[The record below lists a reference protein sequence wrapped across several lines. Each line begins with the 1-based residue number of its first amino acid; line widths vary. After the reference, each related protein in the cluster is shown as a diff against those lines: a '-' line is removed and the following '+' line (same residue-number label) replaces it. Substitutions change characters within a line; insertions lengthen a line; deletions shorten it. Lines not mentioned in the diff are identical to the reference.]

1 MKRFS
6 LYIIISLITVI
17 ALSQEP
23 QLKIV
28 IPERTNSGTSS
39 PNFRYGGNTDIG
51 NRVTVNGIETKVYPT
66 GAFVGLLSLETGAN
80 HFEFVATSPTGQTKT
95 QTITVFRSPPPEPI
109 SENEIK
115 LDKSGISPSDN
126 QILLP
131 GDILSLRI
139 RGTPGAKVTAS
150 INGIADK
157 IELTELP
164 ADTTKGTR
172 GIYTG
177 VYRIQPGDKVDSSAV
192 TFHLEKLSLPVLPN
206 STELQS
212 SAVISI
218 NSKTWPR
225 VGMVTREDGEAY
237 LNMGLGEA
245 RLGGA
250 QLGFLPVSTKLVL
263 DGKYGNQYRVRLCN
277 DFHAYIPMSYVQ
289 ELPEGILFPSS
300 LPGGGNLETKGK
312 YDIVQLSTNT
322 RLPYYIEGMTNPAM
336 IRIHIFGA
344 TSNFTWIT
352 RKEPLALI
360 KDITWTQLSD
370 DHLQVDLALYDP
382 PVWGYDATYPPG
394 SNGLRI
400 RIRHKPEIAKAPESP
415 LRGLTIAV
423 DPGHGGSN
431 TGAVGAMGI
440 YEKACTLAMAN
451 MVKSK
456 LETQGAKVIM
466 TRTADQDVSIQ
477 DRINIALNA
486 DADMLVSIHCNS
498 IGDGDP
504 LKTRGTTTF
513 YKFPKDRNL
522 AFSIL
527 NRLVKI
533 PGLPENSMVSSF
545 NFGPI
550 KITEIPSVLVETAY
564 ISNPEDEA
572 LVISD
577 SGREQ
582 IAQGIVDG
590 ISDYFNSQR

>member
-1 MKRFS
+1 MRRSS
-6 LYIIISLITVI
+6 LCVIISLITVA

-23 QLKIV
+23 KLKIV
-28 IPERTNSGTSS
+28 IPERASSGVST

-51 NRVTVNGIETKVYPT
+51 NKVTVNGIETKVYPT
-66 GAFVGLLSLETGAN
+66 GAFVGLLSLVTGEN
-80 HFEFVATSPTGQTKT
+80 RFEFVATSPSGEKKT

-115 LDKSGISPSDN
+115 LDRISMEPSEN
-126 QILLP
+126 QTLIP
-131 GDILSLRI
+131 GDVLSLRV
-139 RGTPGAKVTAS
+139 RGTPGAKVTATL
-150 INGIADK
+150 NGIADK

-164 ADTTKGTR
+164 ADTTKGTG

-177 VYRIQPGDKVDSSAV
+177 VYRIQPGDRVDSSAV
-192 TFHLEKLSLPVLPN
+192 TFHLEKPSLSVTPN
-206 STELQS
+206 FTDIQS
-212 SAVISI
+212 RALLTV
-218 NSKTWPR
+218 NSKAWPR
-225 VGMVTREDGEAY
+225 VGMVTRENDEAY

-250 QLGFLPVSTKLVL
+250 QLGFLPVSTRLVL
-263 DGKYGNQYRVRLCN
+263 DGTYGNQYRVRLCK
-277 DFHAYIPMSYVQ
+277 DFHAYIPMNYVQ
-289 ELPEGILFPSS
+289 EMPEGTLFPYT
-300 LPGGGNLETKGK
+300 LPGGGDLETKGN

-322 RLPYYIEGMTNPAM
+322 RVPYYIEGMTNPAR
-336 IRIHIFGA
+336 IRVHIFGA

-352 RKEPLALI
+352 RHEPLALI
-360 KDITWTQLSD
+360 KDITWTQLAD

-394 SNGLRI
+394 SNELKI
-400 RIRHKPEIAKAPESP
+400 RIRHKPNIAKAPESP
-415 LRGLTIAV
+415 LYGLTIAV

-456 LETQGAKVIM
+456 LEALGAKVVM

-477 DRINIALNA
+477 ARIDTAINA
-486 DADMLVSIHCNS
+486 NADMLVSIHCNS
-498 IGDGDP
+498 IGGGDP

-527 NRLVKI
+527 NRLIKI

-564 ISNPEDEA
+564 LSHPEDEA
-572 LVISD
+572 ILISD

-582 IAQGIVDG
+582 VAQGIVDG
-590 ISDYFNSQR
+590 ISDYFASMR